1 MSFNIPLRKLFSN
14 SVISAAPVWD
24 MNHFAFV
31 SIGHKSFLVNFW
43 VKNAIVRAILDV
55 ELKQK
60 ISEQF

>member
-1 MSFNIPLRKLFSN
+1 M
-14 SVISAAPVWD
+14 
-24 MNHFAFV
+24 

-43 VKNAIVRAILDV
+43 VKNAIVRAILGV